1 MYIENDYICHRKK
14 EIKLIKEDIF
24 MVLNPRY
31 ALCIIYIKVICL

>member
-24 MVLNPRY
+24 TVLIQDMRCV
-31 ALCIIYIKVICL
+31 LYI